1 MTLLNVALAFIF
13 FCNLVFMIGA
23 GYVLMRILDTT
34 ETTQINLQKAASSV
48 VEVGTHI
55 KVVVRRAFNEM
66 ERNNDALTA
75 RESSS
80 GRAVSEL
87 SSQIKS
93 LVERMKTL
101 VAKSGMERD
110 APDNTPYLGGEDLR
124 AKLHDELNAALAK
137 THSLQDEIDQTKY
150 RLKDASQANNEL
162 REEISDVK
170 GIKQSVVDSLMQ
182 RTVELEEQL
191 QKARERAQAA
201 EIHAQANATQLDEI
215 RAQINAQNFPDAG
228 SGGSGGGSDGGIDQT
243 ELIEGQQQ
251 QIDALAAREAEL
263 LARITQLES
272 AFQRNQT
279 EKNFIEE
286 RFLQLDGGDST
297 RAPLDTPPPSA

>member
-1 MTLLNVALAFIF
+1 MTLLNAALAFIF

-48 VEVGTHI
+48 VEAGTHI

-80 GRAVSEL
+80 GRAVAEL
-87 SSQIKS
+87 SSQ
-93 LVERMKTL
+93 VKTL
-101 VAKSGMERD
+101 VDRMKVLIANNARERD
-110 APDNTPYLGGEDLR
+110 SADGGNLLLGGEELR

-137 THSLQDEIDQTKY
+137 THALQDEIDQTKY

-182 RTVELEEQL
+182 RTVDLEQQL
-191 QKARERAQAA
+191 QMARDRAQAA
-201 EIHAQANATQLDEI
+201 EQHAEANAVQLDEI
-215 RAQINAQNFPDAG
+215 RAQINATNF
-228 SGGSGGGSDGGIDQT
+228 SDGVDQSG
-243 ELIEGQQQ
+243 LIEGQQQ
-251 QIDALAAREAEL
+251 EIDALASREAEL
-263 LARITQLES
+263 LARIAQLEG

-286 RFLQLDGGDST
+286 RFLQLDAGDST
-297 RAPLDTPPPSA
+297 LAPLDAPPPSV

>member
-1 MTLLNVALAFIF
+1 MTLLNAALAFVF

-34 ETTQINLQKAASSV
+34 EVTQINLQKAASSV

-55 KVVVRRAFNEM
+55 KVVVRRAFHEM
-66 ERNNDALTA
+66 ERNNDSLSA

-93 LVERMKTL
+93 LVERMKAL
-101 VAKSGMERD
+101 MARNGLERD
-110 APDNTPYLGGEDLR
+110 APEATPYPFGEDLR
-124 AKLHDELNAALAK
+124 AKLHDELNAAVAK
-137 THSLQDEIDQTKY
+137 THALQDEIDQTKY
-150 RLKDASQANNEL
+150 RLKDASKANIEL

-170 GIKQSVVDSLMQ
+170 GIKQTVVDSLMQ
-182 RTVELEEQL
+182 RTVELEQQL
-191 QKARERAQAA
+191 QKASDRARAA
-201 EIHAQANATQLDEI
+201 EIHAQAHAAQLEEI
-215 RAQINAQNFPDAG
+215 RAQINTQNFPEARGVDDRG
-228 SGGSGGGSDGGIDQT
+228 VDQT
-243 ELIEGQQQ
+243 ELIEGQQH

-263 LARITQLES
+263 LARITQLEG

-286 RFLQLDGGDST
+286 RFLQLDGGVSSHA
-297 RAPLDTPPPSA
+297 RLDMTPPRA

>member
-1 MTLLNVALAFIF
+1 MTLLNAALAFVF
-13 FCNLVFMIGA
+13 FCNLVFMVGA

-48 VEVGTHI
+48 VEVGTHV

-66 ERNNDALTA
+66 ERNNDALMA

-93 LVERMKTL
+93 LVERMKAV
-101 VAKSGMERD
+101 VAKNGVERD
-110 APDNTPYLGGEDLR
+110 APEGTPYLGGENLR
-124 AKLHDELNAALAK
+124 AKLHEELNTAVAK
-137 THSLQDEIDQTKY
+137 THALQDEIDQTKY

-170 GIKQSVVDSLMQ
+170 GIKQSVVDSLLQ

-191 QKARERAQAA
+191 QQAKERAQAA
-201 EIHAQANATQLDEI
+201 EMHAQANAAQLDEI
-215 RAQINAQNFPDAG
+215 RAQINAQNFPEAG
-228 SGGSGGGSDGGIDQT
+228 SGGDSGIDQT

-263 LARITQLES
+263 LARITQLEG

-297 RAPLDTPPPSA
+297 RAPLDTPPASA